1 MDDTPLNLKALTNL
15 KSISLGSLCLQ
26 ESDWAFLAG
35 LNQLEQLKLY
45 NCNACSEN
53 GLRYIKD
60 LTKLKSL
67 DIQATPLMDGNGL
80 EFLGGLKRLDRIRL
94 TGRITDRALG
104 RLPSLPS
111 LQMFDVTT
119 DVAIRPETIARLRQN
134 LPAVRNVN
142 IKQPTQEKR
151 TVIQPAP
158 QRRQTTRSTQERRQT
173 TRTRRRRSQRSPRRI
188 NR

>member
-35 LNQLEQLKLY
+35 LNQLEVLRLY

-53 GLRYIKD
+53 GLRHIKD

-67 DIQATPLMDGNGL
+67 DIQATTLTDGNGL
-80 EFLGGLKRLDRIRL
+80 ALLGGLRRLERIRL

-104 RLPSLPS
+104 RLPALPS

-119 DVAIRPETIARLRQN
+119 DVTIRPETVARLKQI
-134 LPAVRNVN
+134 LPAVRTVN
-142 IKQPTQEKR
+142 INQPKR
-151 TVIQPAP
+151 QKLPE
-158 QRRQTTRSTQERRQT
+158 TRP
-173 TRTRRRRSQRSPRRI
+173 RRRRSPGNPRRI